1 MDIIEILKVIFF
13 GIVEGITEWLPISST
28 GHMILV
34 DEFVKLDVSKG
45 FWDVFLVLIQ
55 LGAVLAVVVLDFR
68 KLWPFHRK
76 NPELPGN
83 WNYMS
88 GNPRLEKIQIFC
100 DNHVYMSKI
109 ILWLK
114 ILVSCVPAIIIGLPF
129 NDWIEEHLNNYIV
142 VAIMLIV
149 YGLLFIVVERY
160 NKTRR
165 PAMTRLSEH
174 LISDRASDRSF
185 SASRGHSRNFAF
197 GRDDCGR
204 NPDRYVEKAGG
215 GIYILPSD
223 PHDGGSQPSE
233 ASQSGIC
240 VQQHGSCLPAS
251 GHGGRFCGVHP
262 RDQVPDE
269 LYQEARLPGVRMV
282 PHCTRYCG
290 TRLFHNQD
298 PGNCIAVFCG
308 RHLLQ
313 RKGCLPLSVCLPAH
327 SFLHFPSGE
336 LIINIRIQMLH
347 RRSRRLFCT
356 QRAVGS
362 SRESAQKRVRKD
374 DKRGIV
380 LWIRNE

>member
-1 MDIIEILKVIFF
+1 MGKEKMDIIEILKVIFF

-100 DNHVYMSKI
+100 DNYVYMSKI
-109 ILWLK
+109 VLWLK

-165 PAMTRLSEH
+165 PAMTRLSEISFQTAL
-174 LISDRASDRSF
+174 LIGVFQLLAVIPGTSRSGATIVGGILIGMSRKLAAEYTFFLAIPTMAGASLLKLLK
-185 SASRGHSRNFAF
+185 AGFAF
-197 GRDDCGR
+197 SSTEVVYLLLGMA
-204 NPDRYVEKAGG
+204 VAFVVSILAIKFLMS
-215 GIYILPSD
+215 YIKK
-223 PHDGGSQPSE
+223 HD
-233 ASQSGIC
+233 
-240 VQQHGSCLPAS
+240 
-251 GHGGRFCGVHP
+251 F
-262 RDQVPDE
+262 QVFGW
-269 LYQEARLPGVRMV
+269 Y
-282 PHCTRYCG
+282 
-290 TRLFHNQD
+290 
-298 PGNCIAVFCG
+298 
-308 RHLLQ
+308 
-313 RKGCLPLSVCLPAH
+313 
-327 SFLHFPSGE
+327 
-336 LIINIRIQMLH
+336 RIVL
-347 RRSRRLFCT
+347 
-356 QRAVGS
+356 
-362 SRESAQKRVRKD
+362 
-374 DKRGIV
+374 GIV
-380 LWIRNE
+380 VLAYFIIKTLVIA